1 MRASE
6 FEKPTL
12 GEAKQ
17 GKLTTGQQRA
27 TRGLHLYSD
36 GEHVSSDYTQYRLSL
51 ALACADG
58 TNPVEMDSKS
68 WIGKKKS
75 AHPYSEIEH
84 EMLKHAYK
92 AVGAAHTDL
101 NHGDL
106 TSREDDDVHRISPT
120 AARKKNQY
128 GV

>member
-6 FEKPTL
+6 FEKAAL
-12 GEAKQ
+12 DEAKQ
-17 GKLTTGQQRA
+17 GKLTSGQQRA

-36 GEHVSSDYTQYRLSL
+36 GKRVSNDYTQYRLSL

-68 WIGKKKS
+68 WIGNQKS
-75 AHPYSEIEH
+75 AHPYSKIEH
-84 EMLKHAYK
+84 DMLKHAYK
-92 AVGAAHTDL
+92 AVGASHSDL

-106 TSREDDDVHRISPT
+106 DSSEDDNVHKISPT
-120 AARKKNQY
+120 AARKKNRY
-128 GV
+128 GI

>member
-1 MRASE
+1 VRASE
-6 FEKPTL
+6 FEKAAL

-17 GKLTTGQQRA
+17 GKLTSGQHRA

-58 TNPVEMDSKS
+58 KNPVEMDSKS

-75 AHPYSEIEH
+75 AHPYSKIEH
-84 EMLKHAYK
+84 NMLKDAYK
-92 AVGAAHTDL
+92 AVGASHEDL

-106 TSREDDDVHRISPT
+106 DSREDDDVHKVSPT
-120 AARKKNQY
+120 AVRKKNRY